1 MSEKKKQLKKIGTA
15 VILLALILFAVCN
28 VRFRP
33 AGGMRPEPPPT
44 ALSPESAAALP
55 SASDPS
61 SPPADPDGAAVSP
74 PLPSDAGPNE
84 AKNGLDGTEAAPRP
98 DKGNAD
104 NSENGPSAEGD
115 ALQTPAAGAEEG
127 ALKEPAPQ
135 TYITCSIE
143 IRCDSAAAQR
153 PEIQNPGIR
162 DSIPEDGTI
171 LAVTEYRVTLGTTVY
186 EVLRMA
192 ASDYQI
198 PVTANA
204 KGSYISS
211 INNLSEKMLG
221 MGSGWTYRI
230 NGKMVMKP
238 ASGCIVAEGDQIRWI
253 YVTG

>member
-1 MSEKKKQLKKIGTA
+1 MSEKKKRIKKIGTA
-15 VILLALILFAVCN
+15 VILLALILFTVCN

-33 AGGMRPEPPPT
+33 AGGMRPDPPPT
-44 ALSPESAAALP
+44 ELSAESAAALP
-55 SASDPS
+55 PASDLL
-61 SPPADPDGAAVSP
+61 
-74 PLPSDAGPNE
+74 LPAGPNGAAASLPLPADTGGNE
-84 AKNGLDGTEAAPRP
+84 AQSGLDSTEAVPRP
-98 DKGNAD
+98 DNDNAGSS
-104 NSENGPSAEGD
+104 SENGPSDEGE
-115 ALQTPAAGAEEG
+115 ALQTPPAEEVPTQ
-127 ALKEPAPQ
+127 PAPQ
-135 TYITCSIE
+135 AYITCSIE

-171 LAVTEYRVTLGTTVY
+171 LAVTEYRVALGTTVY

-192 ASDYQI
+192 AADNQI

-221 MGSGWTYRI
+221 MGSGWTYRV
-230 NGKMVMKP
+230 NGNMVMKP